1 MIKVYDNF
9 LPYDVAD
16 MQAFVLTSPNI
27 SWKISE
33 VVSPHLYNSDN
44 DTNLNFQFMHKF
56 LDARNNDEIMINK
69 NTFPYIKD
77 LTDKIDASEWFRIKM
92 NLNLVSS
99 KIIEHGFHIDNYIER
114 DDAYTGIYYVNNNN
128 GYTLFENGEKIESV
142 FNRFVV
148 FPANM
153 QHTGTTCTDMP
164 MRIVINF
171 NFYRDHTE
179 Y

>member
-16 MQAFVLTSPNI
+16 KLAFVLASPNI

-33 VVSPHLYNSDN
+33 VVSRHLYSSNN
-44 DTNLNFQFMHKF
+44 DTNFNFQFMHKF

-69 NTFPYIKD
+69 NTFSYIKD

-92 NLNLVSS
+92 NLNPSSS

-114 DDAYTGIYYVNNNN
+114 DDAYTGIYYVNDNN
-128 GYTLFENGEKIESV
+128 GYTLFENGEKVESV

-153 QHTGTTCTDMP
+153 QHTGTTCTDVP